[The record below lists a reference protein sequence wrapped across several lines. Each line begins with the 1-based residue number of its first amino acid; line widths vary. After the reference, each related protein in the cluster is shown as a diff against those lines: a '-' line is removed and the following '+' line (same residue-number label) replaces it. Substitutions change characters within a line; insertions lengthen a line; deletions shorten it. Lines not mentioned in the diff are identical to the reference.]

1 MMKRT
6 AVWLGQAV
14 LYALF
19 ALALGVFSH
28 WPSYQHLPPD
38 RALIKVSFVHASQ
51 RVAECHR
58 RSAEEL
64 AKLPPNMRAPMQC
77 GRERA
82 PVHIEVEL
90 DGRPAFAAI
99 ARPSGLSKDGPSA
112 VYERL
117 VVPAGT
123 HRIVVRFKDSPGSGG
138 FDQVRE
144 AEVKLAPAQVL
155 VIDYDASKGGITL
168 S

>member
-6 AVWLGQAV
+6 AVWAGQAV

-28 WPSYQHLPPD
+28 WPSYQHLAAD
-38 RALIKVSFVHASQ
+38 QALIKVSFVHPGQ
-51 RVAECHR
+51 RVAECR
-58 RSAEEL
+58 RRTAEEL

-82 PVHIEVEL
+82 PVRIEVEL
-90 DGRPAFAAI
+90 DGRPAFAAV

-112 VYERL
+112 VYQRL

-123 HRIVVRFKDSPGSGG
+123 HRLVVRFKDSAGTGG

-144 AEVKLAPAQVL
+144 ADVKLEPAQVL